1 MILRHFAALAVHD
14 VEQILAGVSNAPDL
28 NKRGTDPTNDDIGL
42 TIADLA
48 VDHLDKLATGLALGE
63 RRRKLE
69 NYLKH
74 FASIAIKMAV
84 WPVIRIERLLK
95 LPTSHNPKVEGSN
108 PSPATK

>member
-42 TIADLA
+42 TIADPA

-84 WPVIRIERLLK
+84 CPVIRIERLLK
-95 LPTSHNPKVEGSN
+95 LPTS
-108 PSPATK
+108 

>member
-1 MILRHFAALAVHD
+1 MVLGHFAALAVHD
-14 VEQILAGVSNAPDL
+14 VEQVLAGVGNAPDL

-63 RRRKLE
+63 RHRKLE

-74 FASIAIKMAV
+74 FASIAIRLAV
-84 WPVIRIERLLK
+84 WPVVQIERLLTP
-95 LPTSHNPKVEGSN
+95 PTP
-108 PSPATK
+108 